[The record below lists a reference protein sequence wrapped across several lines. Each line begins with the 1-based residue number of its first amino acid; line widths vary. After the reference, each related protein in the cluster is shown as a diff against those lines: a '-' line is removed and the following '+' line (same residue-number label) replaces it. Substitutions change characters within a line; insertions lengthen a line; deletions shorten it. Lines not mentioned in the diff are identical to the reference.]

1 MASFCD
7 INYAIRPAKAVE
19 RKMMVEGF
27 RRLELAWP
35 LSTYRYIG
43 MGSVYFADF
52 QLFHQTLGLDD
63 MISIERE
70 DQYKPRFE
78 FNRPFRC
85 VKIKYGESSDVLAAL
100 SWEKRSLVWLDYDG
114 KLEASVISDLQS
126 IVQKVVSG
134 SVVSV
139 SVNVEPDRPPQE
151 MKASIIDSWRLAEF
165 GKRIGEVFLPTGL
178 LGGQLRGK
186 SFGSVC
192 WQILNSA
199 VIEQLVKR
207 NGRPDVRSDTIFC
220 KQVFHFRYSY

>member
-139 SVNVEPDRPPQE
+139 SVNVEPDRPPQ
-151 MKASIIDSWRLAEF
+151 
-165 GKRIGEVFLPTGL
+165 
-178 LGGQLRGK
+178 
-186 SFGSVC
+186 
-192 WQILNSA
+192 
-199 VIEQLVKR
+199 
-207 NGRPDVRSDTIFC
+207 
-220 KQVFHFRYSY
+220 